1 MTKDVTITKQT
12 SVSNVDISPVI
23 SEVIEYTKDQAVMK
37 DIKTV
42 LASVPKSDSMDWKL
56 VSGVIM
62 NSLVEWV
69 VENKDKND
77 VKSLELIQHL
87 QKDIGYLLQR
97 LGLAQQSFSQLISTI
112 KGLLNVALFLCP
124 GTRCS
129 GSKHTRCCVVFLQ
142 HY

>member
-1 MTKDVTITKQT
+1 MPKDLTTTKQT
-12 SVSNVDISPVI
+12 SISNVDISPVI

-69 VENKDKND
+69 VENKDND
-77 VKSLELIQHL
+77 STRSLDLIKHL
-87 QKDIGYLLQR
+87 QKDVGYLLQR
-97 LGLAQQSFSQLISTI
+97 LGLAE
-112 KGLLNVALFLCP
+112 
-124 GTRCS
+124 
-129 GSKHTRCCVVFLQ
+129 
-142 HY
+142 

>member
-1 MTKDVTITKQT
+1 MTNEVTTTKQT

-23 SEVIEYTKDQAVMK
+23 NEVLEYTKDQAVMK
-37 DIKTV
+37 DIKSV

-69 VENKDKND
+69 VENKDNGNTR
-77 VKSLELIQHL
+77 SLDLIKHL

-97 LGLAQQSFSQLISTI
+97 LGLAE
-112 KGLLNVALFLCP
+112 
-124 GTRCS
+124 
-129 GSKHTRCCVVFLQ
+129 
-142 HY
+142 

>member
-1 MTKDVTITKQT
+1 MTNEVTTTKQT

-23 SEVIEYTKDQAVMK
+23 NEVLEYTKDQAVIK

-69 VENKDKND
+69 VENKDKDNTR
-77 VKSLELIQHL
+77 SLDLIKHL

-97 LGLAQQSFSQLISTI
+97 LGLAE
-112 KGLLNVALFLCP
+112 
-124 GTRCS
+124 
-129 GSKHTRCCVVFLQ
+129 
-142 HY
+142 

>member
-1 MTKDVTITKQT
+1 MTNEITTTKQT
-12 SVSNVDISPVI
+12 SVTNVDISPVI
-23 SEVIEYTKDQAVMK
+23 TEVLEYTKDQAVIK

-69 VENKDKND
+69 VENKDNGNTR
-77 VKSLELIQHL
+77 SLDLIKHL

-97 LGLAQQSFSQLISTI
+97 LGLA
-112 KGLLNVALFLCP
+112 G
-124 GTRCS
+124 
-129 GSKHTRCCVVFLQ
+129 
-142 HY
+142 